1 MLKKKTVLILGASLE
16 QKEIYKLA
24 KLKKF
29 KIIAVDIN
37 KLAPCFSFADY
48 KIFESI
54 YSPKKIINK
63 LKKLK
68 LKTNGVTT
76 LGADVPFQIYKI
88 ANHFNLPSISF
99 KAGKFA
105 SSKDL
110 MKKNFIIKKIATPQ
124 FIIGKNFID
133 IKKNILNKKIKFP
146 LVMKPV
152 DSRGSR
158 GVFFIENN
166 IDIKKYISTSLK
178 FSKKKKIILEKYLP
192 GKQISTEGI
201 FQNGNYIPIGYALRD
216 YKNLKKTLPNFV
228 EDGGTTPA
236 ILSLKLKNEIDI
248 LISKASE
255 SINLNFGTVKGDV
268 VIYKN
273 KPFIIE
279 IAARLSGGYFA
290 SDIIPKV
297 YNFNIVNFALNES
310 MHIKNK
316 KIKQVKPKNIVVTQK
331 YIFPKEGYITKV
343 ISPKINKINNKIM
356 LFKKT
361 PFLQQKITNHT
372 GRLGTVL
379 SFGQTENKSARE
391 ARKIV
396 KNIRII
402 SK

>member
-1 MLKKKTVLILGASLE
+1 
-16 QKEIYKLA
+16 
-24 KLKKF
+24 
-29 KIIAVDIN
+29 
-37 KLAPCFSFADY
+37 
-48 KIFESI
+48 
-54 YSPKKIINK
+54 
-63 LKKLK
+63 
-68 LKTNGVTT
+68 
-76 LGADVPFQIYKI
+76 
-88 ANHFNLPSISF
+88 
-99 KAGKFA
+99 
-105 SSKDL
+105 

>member
-16 QKEIYKLA
+16 QKKIYKLA

-37 KLAPCFSFADY
+37 KSAPCFRFADY

-68 LKTNGVTT
+68 LKTDGVTT

-110 MKKNFIIKKIATPQ
+110 MKKNFIIQKIATPK

-133 IKKNILNKKIKFP
+133 IKKKILDKKIKYP
-146 LVMKPV
+146 LVMKPI

-158 GVFFIENN
+158 GVFFIKNN
-166 IDIKKYISTSLK
+166 TDIKKYISTSLK

-201 FQNGNYIPIGYALRD
+201 FQDGNYIPVGYALRD
-216 YKNLKKTLPNFV
+216 YKNLKKTLPNFI

-268 VIYKN
+268 IIYKN

-297 YNFNIVNFALNES
+297 YNFNIVNFALNEA
-310 MHIKNK
+310 MCIKNK
-316 KIKQVKPKNIVVTQK
+316 KIKQINPQNVVTQK
-331 YIFPKEGYITKV
+331 YIFPKAGYITKI

-356 LFKKT
+356 LFKKA

-379 SFGQTENKSARE
+379 SFGKTVNKTVKE

-396 KNIRII
+396 KNIKILSI
-402 SK
+402 T